1 MPLLHAIVLGIIQGI
16 TEFLPV
22 SSTAHLIIIPWI
34 LGWDDGGLTFD
45 IALHVGTLASVLLY
59 FVRDWIQILAQ
70 GFGLNL
76 GYDPVLSKNRNLL
89 WFLALASIPAGIIG
103 YLFEKQAE
111 SSLRSPY
118 VIGTTAIAIGILMW
132 IADRSGRR
140 HKDLG
145 HVTVADALTIG
156 TAQALAVIPGVSRSG
171 ITISAGL
178 FCNLDRQTAARFS
191 FLLLTPVT
199 AGAAAK
205 KLWDLMRHGGGI
217 PADMHTAFLVGMAAS
232 AITGVLVIG
241 FFMNYLRRRTLS
253 FFVWYR
259 IVFGI
264 IVFALALFRFNGR

>member
-1 MPLLHAIVLGIIQGI
+1 MPFLHAIVLGIIQGI
-16 TEFLPV
+16 TEFLPI

-59 FVRDWIQILAQ
+59 FIRDWIQILAQ
-70 GFGLNL
+70 GFGLSL
-76 GYDPVLSKNRNLL
+76 GRDPVLSKNRNLL

-118 VIGTTAIAIGILMW
+118 IIGTTAIAIGILMW

-232 AITGVLVIG
+232 AVTGVVVIG

-253 FFVWYR
+253 VFVWYR

>member
-1 MPLLHAIVLGIIQGI
+1 MPLLHAIVLGIVQGI
-16 TEFLPV
+16 TEFLPI

-89 WFLALASIPAGIIG
+89 WFLVLASIPAGIIG

-118 VIGTTAIAIGILMW
+118 VIGTTAIAVGILMW